1 MLLIIVCADLMS
13 KMRKAGNKM
22 EDSRYSKI
30 GKVYNGFS
38 TFQLKSLLI
47 KNDAGDWGTEPNENA
62 VGIIRST
69 NFNNNGKLDLSDIAY
84 RTLSPQKLEEK
95 RLSSSDILVER
106 SGGSDTQPVGRVG
119 YVTDEITD
127 KKLAFANFIQRIS
140 LDETVDAKFVYYCLQ
155 QMYEMGITASM
166 QFQTTGIRNLDWK
179 FYLKTYL
186 PKPTKED
193 QTTIA
198 NILSKVDETIASVQN
213 SIFAAERLKKSLMQ
227 NLLTGKM
234 KPDGTYRTPDEF
246 YIDEKFGKVPIGWE
260 VKSIDEISDFVQY
273 GLNISSSDNGQ
284 IPMLRMN
291 NIVNGEMSDSPLVYV
306 NLNDQ
311 LLQQYE
317 LEAGDILFN
326 RTNSMDLVGKVGVF
340 RLMGKYV
347 FASYLIRV
355 RVSKENNPY
364 YINLALNSYPIQCS
378 LRSKATPAVSQANIN
393 SKSLRHTQIFK
404 PKKKDEQDLVMSK
417 IEEVEHVIL
426 QKNDK
431 VKKLEQLKKSL
442 MQNLLT
448 GKIKIDKDI

>member
-1 MLLIIVCADLMS
+1 MMEGWKHDKFKNQIQYKSGYTWS
-13 KMRKAGNKM
+13 KEQELR
-22 EDSRYSKI
+22 I
-30 GKVYNGFS
+30 
-38 TFQLKSLLI
+38 Q
-47 KNDAGDWGTEPNENA
+47 EPNAVRVLTVTNVQKELDLKEELYLKDVSEKDKVDKAVSKDWCIAVSSNGNRKRIGNA
-62 VGIIRST
+62 VFIKDDTDYLFASFLTAFRPKP
-69 NFNNNGKLDLSDIAY
+69 NSDITPEFFF
-84 RTLSPQKLEEK
+84 RW
-95 RLSSSDILVER
+95 LSSYFVQER
-106 SGGSDTQPVGRVG
+106 LTSVSEG
-119 YVTDEITD
+119 
-127 KKLAFANFIQRIS
+127 
-140 LDETVDAKFVYYCLQ
+140 
-155 QMYEMGITASM
+155 
-166 QFQTTGIRNLDWK
+166 TTGLGNLDIRFLRNLDIYFPDK
-179 FYLKTYL
+179 QV
-186 PKPTKED
+186 
-193 QTTIA
+193 QTAIA
-198 NILSKVDETIASVQN
+198 NILSKVDEAIASVQN
-213 SIFAAERLKKSLMQ
+213 SITAAERLKKSHMQ

-234 KPDGTYRTPDEF
+234 KPDGTFRTPEEF
-246 YIDEKFGKVPIGWE
+246 YIDENFGKVPIGWE

>member
-1 MLLIIVCADLMS
+1 MMKGKANNKFSNLPTGWDVKTVEQIFDFYPTASYSRDKMFDDYNPTAIGYIHYGDIHTKYNLILDVLNTKIPYISEELKKDFEYIKEGDLILSDTSEDYEGVGKCIEILNVGSNKIISGLHTLMLRQKGNDLIDGFKGYLFSGEYVRNSLLRIVT
-13 KMRKAGNKM
+13 G
-22 EDSRYSKI
+22 I
-30 GKVYNGFS
+30 KVYS
-38 TFQLKSLLI
+38 IAKAMLAK
-47 KNDAGDWGTEPNENA
+47 
-62 VGIIRST
+62 V
-69 NFNNNGKLDLSDIAY
+69 DLPIPSIQE
-84 RTLSPQKLEEK
+84 QK
-95 RLSSSDILVER
+95 
-106 SGGSDTQPVGRVG
+106 
-119 YVTDEITD
+119 EIT
-127 KKLAFANFIQRIS
+127 
-140 LDETVDAKFVYYCLQ
+140 
-155 QMYEMGITASM
+155 
-166 QFQTTGIRNLDWK
+166 
-179 FYLKTYL
+179 
-186 PKPTKED
+186 
-193 QTTIA
+193 
-198 NILSKVDETIASVQN
+198 NILSKVDEAIASVQN
-213 SIFAAERLKKSLMQ
+213 SIAAAERLKKSLMQ

-234 KPDGTYRTPDEF
+234 KPDGTFRTPDEF
-246 YIDEKFGKVPIGWE
+246 YIDEKFGKVPVGWE

-404 PKKKDEQDLVMSK
+404 PKKKDEQDLVISK

-426 QKNDK
+426 QKKDK

>member
-1 MLLIIVCADLMS
+1 MESRVNNKYSHLPAGWEVKTVEQVFDFYPTASYSRDKMFKDNNPSAIGYIHYGDIHTKYNLILDVPNTEIPYISEELKKDFEYIKEGDLILSDTSEDYDGVGKCIEILNVGSNKIISGLHTLILRPKGNDLIDGFKGYLFSGEYVRNSLLRIVT
-13 KMRKAGNKM
+13 G
-22 EDSRYSKI
+22 I
-30 GKVYNGFS
+30 KVYS
-38 TFQLKSLLI
+38 
-47 KNDAGDWGTEPNENA
+47 
-62 VGIIRST
+62 
-69 NFNNNGKLDLSDIAY
+69 IAKAM
-84 RTLSPQKLEEK
+84 LAKVNLPIPSIQEQK
-95 RLSSSDILVER
+95 
-106 SGGSDTQPVGRVG
+106 
-119 YVTDEITD
+119 EIT
-127 KKLAFANFIQRIS
+127 S
-140 LDETVDAKFVYYCLQ
+140 V
-155 QMYEMGITASM
+155 
-166 QFQTTGIRNLDWK
+166 
-179 FYLKTYL
+179 
-186 PKPTKED
+186 
-193 QTTIA
+193 
-198 NILSKVDETIASVQN
+198 LSKVDKAIASVQN
-213 SIFAAERLKKSLMQ
+213 SIAAAERLKKSLMQ

-234 KPDGTYRTPDEF
+234 KPNGTFRTPDEF
-246 YIDEKFGKVPIGWE
+246 YIDEKFGKVPVGWE